1 MTNLDRLVRL
11 MQFKIDNTF
20 SFTEAD
26 DFLQLEFDEYVFK
39 QYIMKGD
46 DVNKV
51 KEDMF
56 WYVIENLIGNF
67 KTKKL

>member
-67 KTKKL
+67 KTKR